1 MRRTNPHMSEQR
13 GFTLM
18 EVLIALVIFSIGLLG
33 IATLQMTGMK
43 QTHNSHLRA
52 VAVAQAQAMADRMRA
67 NMTAVN
73 DGDYNVGA
81 AGAALA
87 SMPSD
92 ADVATDCEV
101 NACTPAEM
109 TVFDLAQWNDP
120 NGDYDAVG
128 LDDVLPGGVGMV
140 CIDSTPNDGNSGA
153 WACDYAGDVYAI
165 KVQWTERGLDENE
178 NDTQTKRF
186 VMRVRP

>member
-1 MRRTNPHMSEQR
+1 
-13 GFTLM
+13 M

-67 NMTAVN
+67 NMNAVN

-81 AGAALA
+81 PGAPWGA
-87 SMPSD
+87 MPDDTDIATACD
-92 ADVATDCEV
+92 ANE
-101 NACTPAEM
+101 CTSAEM
-109 TVFDLAQWNDP
+109 AVYDLAQWNDP
-120 NGDYDAVG
+120 SEFFAGMG
-128 LDDVLPGGVGMV
+128 LDDALPGGVGMV
-140 CIDSTPNDGNSGA
+140 CIDSTPNDGNSAA

-178 NDTQTKRF
+178 NDTETKVF
-186 VMRVRP
+186 AMRVRPS